1 MVNSSVLGFYFPF
14 TPPLYFA
21 MSVFKGL
28 KILMYRVPLI
38 KMSKN
43 KLENI

>member
-1 MVNSSVLGFYFPF
+1 MVNSSVLGFYLPL
-14 TPPLYFA
+14 TPRYFA
-21 MSVFKGL
+21 MTFFKGL
-28 KILMYRVPLI
+28 NILMYCVPLI